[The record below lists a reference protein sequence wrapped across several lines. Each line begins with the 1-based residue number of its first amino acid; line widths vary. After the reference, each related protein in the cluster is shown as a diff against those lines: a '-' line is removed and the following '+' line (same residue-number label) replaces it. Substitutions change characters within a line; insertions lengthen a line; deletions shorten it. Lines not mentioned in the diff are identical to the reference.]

1 MPPTTSQVP
10 TPITSMSTAE
20 VIESALQ
27 SEFRPLHLDVE
38 DESHMHNVA
47 PGAQS
52 HFKVVLVCEAFEN
65 KPLLARHRAV
75 NALVDMSKHGIH
87 ALALHTYAP
96 SEWKANVDTESPDC
110 HGGTGK

>member
-1 MPPTTSQVP
+1 
-10 TPITSMSTAE
+10 MST
-20 VIESALQ
+20 VDIIEAQLA
-27 SEFRPLHLDVE
+27 SEFSPLHLEVE

-52 HFKVVLVCEAFEN
+52 HFKVVLVTKSFDG

-75 NALVDMSKHGIH
+75 NALIDMPKLGIH

-96 SEWKANVDTESPDC
+96 NEWDTLVADTASPDC

>member
-1 MPPTTSQVP
+1 
-10 TPITSMSTAE
+10 MSTAGMSTADM
-20 VIESALQ
+20 IESELRSKLAPDFLQ
-27 SEFRPLHLDVE
+27 VH

-47 PGAQS
+47 PNAQS
-52 HFKVVLVCEAFEN
+52 HFKVVLVAEAFEG

-75 NALVDMSKHGIH
+75 NALIDMNEHGIH

-96 SEWKANVDTESPDC
+96 SEWKPSVDTDSPDC